1 MPPSRS
7 SLSGPRSILEGG
19 SSLMAWF
26 DCRKG
31 ASKDEGKDKVL
42 IPLQLIR
49 FRALPSQDWDNLVA
63 RQGMP
68 QTTFIWTLITKL
80 PVGAR
85 ESKSVALSAPIRSRE
100 KLVRA

>member
-1 MPPSRS
+1 
-7 SLSGPRSILEGG
+7 
-19 SSLMAWF
+19 MAWF

-80 PVGAR
+80 PVGYAVCRIFLAR